1 MVSDSSSLIDG
12 DIAEK
17 LVGWDHSFF
26 IFLAVLLGGLAAN
39 EGGQTLL
46 SSEKMKEGNMT
57 RKESLR
63 GGI

>member
-26 IFLAVLLGGLAAN
+26 IFLAVLLGGWP
-39 EGGQTLL
+39 EMKVDKP
-46 SSEKMKEGNMT
+46 SSALKK
-57 RKESLR
+57 
-63 GGI
+63 